1 MKIEEYQ
8 RQSQRTMPINFIKE
22 DLIKNMCF
30 GLGGETGEVLDIF
43 KKYFYQGHNLDRNMV
58 IDELG
63 DIMFYMVNLCSLLDI
78 SMINVLENNI
88 EKLNKRYPK
97 GFEVERSIN
106 RWNKK
111 LNFIT

>member
-8 RQSQRTMPINFIKE
+8 RQSKRTLPTNFSDVE
-22 DLIKNMCF
+22 LIKNMCF

-43 KKYFYQGHNLDRNMV
+43 KKYFYQGHSLDKNMI

-63 DIMFYMVNLCSLLDI
+63 DIMFYMVNLCTLLDI
-78 SMINVLENNI
+78 SMINVLEHNI

-106 RWNKK
+106 R
-111 LNFIT
+111 